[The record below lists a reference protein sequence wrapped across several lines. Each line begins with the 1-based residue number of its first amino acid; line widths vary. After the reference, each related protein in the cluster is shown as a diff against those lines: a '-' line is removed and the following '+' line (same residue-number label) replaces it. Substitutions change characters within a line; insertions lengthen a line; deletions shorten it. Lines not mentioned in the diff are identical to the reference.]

1 MTPEENIKFYNFK
14 IEKKLKRLREN
25 LKRFEDKKIHRFTS
39 LILANENYEETL
51 DQSEATNTLILNS
64 RKGSTFTNSV
74 DGDKE
79 TIFKEGI
86 DKLYREYTATP
97 ITFTDIRG
105 KIRYVNQGDTHYLVF
120 VKPVKYNNYTPY
132 KEK

>member
-1 MTPEENIKFYNFK
+1 M
-14 IEKKLKRLREN
+14 
-25 LKRFEDKKIHRFTS
+25 FTS

-51 DQSEATNTLILNS
+51 DQPEAINTLILNS
-64 RKGSTFTNSV
+64 RKEFTFTNSV

-79 TIFKEGI
+79 TFFKEGI
-86 DKLYREYTATP
+86 DKLYREYTVTQ

-105 KIRYVNQGDTHYLVF
+105 KIRCVNQDDTHYIVF

-132 KEK
+132 KKK

>member
-14 IEKKLKRLREN
+14 IEKSLKRLREN
-25 LKRFEDKKIHRFTS
+25 LERFEDKNIHTFTS

-51 DQSEATNTLILNS
+51 DQSEAINTLILNS
-64 RKGSTFTNSV
+64 LKEFIFTNSV

-86 DKLYREYTATP
+86 DKLYREYTVTP

-105 KIRYVNQGDTHYLVF
+105 KIRYVNQDDTHYIVF

>member
-1 MTPEENIKFYNFK
+1 MTPEENKKDYNFK
-14 IEKKLKRLREN
+14 TEKNLKRLREN
-25 LKRFEDKKIHRFTS
+25 LKRFEDKNIDTFTS

-51 DQSEATNTLILNS
+51 DQSEAINTSILNS
-64 RKGSTFTNSV
+64 RKEFAFTNSV

-79 TIFKEGI
+79 TIFKDGI

-105 KIRYVNQGDTHYLVF
+105 KIRCVKQDDTHYLVF